1 MRHPVRIG
9 FLLVLFLVPA
19 ILPAQSPSLDVSLR
33 SGITANSEDLSLGQ
47 DTGLT
52 MNFFTPLWQD
62 LRLELSAT
70 ANYDLDYLPDFAQD
84 VSFSLS
90 RAVLRY
96 NEWTVGRQLV
106 MDASSLIIAHPLDG
120 VRYDSQ
126 TEQATFHAGLYTQAL
141 IPAGNSGI
149 VLSALDIAR
158 LTSDDDTL
166 LSSPRA
172 ILGVGYQTKG
182 TNWFGAELWGQLD
195 GRRFWSRDDELVLR
209 PGDERRLDLE
219 EGISEGTLVDSLYP
233 SISGS
238 FLINDLWR
246 VTGFAVGM
254 IGSDTREAF
263 LEGDDDLEPDLIL
276 AGAGLLRVSRPLG
289 LWLAE
294 FQMDVVSGKRD
305 MTSFRDQLS
314 GNGFGLNS
322 LYRSISAQGRGTLLG
337 LEIGNTAT
345 ATVRLAGNPF
355 VDSSNYHLRFL
366 TLIFEV
372 LSLHRISVG
381 PNNLDTE
388 VINVDSLSPNLGT
401 EMKASALW
409 QIRSD
414 LRLNADLTLFV
425 PGEAILPTFADGAF
439 ALARLGLGATL
450 QF

>member
-1 MRHPVRIG
+1 MSLLFVILLLPVSE
-9 FLLVLFLVPA
+9 VVW
-19 ILPAQSPSLDVSLR
+19 AQSPSLDLSLR
-33 SGITANSEDLSLGQ
+33 TGITAISEDLSVEQ

-52 MNFFTPLWQD
+52 MNFFSPLWQD
-62 LRLELSAT
+62 LHLELSGT
-70 ANYDLDYLPDFAQD
+70 ANYGLDYLPEFSQD
-84 VSFSLS
+84 ISFSLA

-120 VRYDSQ
+120 IRYDTQ
-126 TEQATFHAGLYTQAL
+126 TERATMHAGLYTQAL
-141 IPAGNSGI
+141 IPASNSGI

-166 LSSPRA
+166 LSAPRA
-172 ILGVGYQTKG
+172 ILGLGYRTQG
-182 TNWFGAELWGQLD
+182 TNWVGAELWGQLD
-195 GRRFWSRDDELVLR
+195 GRRFGSRDDELVLR

-219 EGISEGTLVDSLYP
+219 EGVSEGTLVDSLYP
-233 SISGS
+233 SVSGS
-238 FLINDLWR
+238 YLINDLWR
-246 VTGFAVGM
+246 VTAYVVGM

-263 LEGDDDLEPDLIL
+263 LEGDDDLEPDLII
-276 AGAGLLRVSRPLG
+276 AGAGLLRVSRPIG
-289 LWLAE
+289 PWSAE

-314 GNGFGLNS
+314 GNGFGLNT
-322 LYRSISAQGRGTLLG
+322 LYRSISAQGRGSLLG

-355 VDSSNYHLRFL
+355 LDSPNYHLRFL

-372 LSLHRISVG
+372 LSLHRLSVG
-381 PNNLDTE
+381 PNNLDQE
-388 VINVDSLSPNLGT
+388 VIDVDSLSPNLGT

-414 LRLNADLTLFV
+414 LRLNADLTVFV
-425 PGEAILPTFADGAF
+425 PGEAVLSTFADGAF
-439 ALARLGLGATL
+439 ATARLGIGATL